1 MVQQS
6 YSELELRVTTGRFVK
21 VQGEHAAFKSD
32 STLYPILDKG
42 DRTVEP
48 YHPALIR
55 LNTIGGW
62 RWSTPGQW
70 ISWEVDIPEDGL
82 YIIALKSKQDQNR
95 AAYSSRRLY
104 INGTVPFA
112 EVEAIKFAY
121 SNQYQMRVLGLEEQ
135 GEPYLFYFQ
144 KGTNEIKLEV
154 VLGDIAELL
163 VEAED
168 CLFELN
174 EMYRKI
180 DMITSPTP
188 DPCLDYQLEMRIP
201 GVISTLSIQGDRLM
215 PLPKHLRMPQ
225 DSGGQRRSTAGFGS
239 AA

>member
-1 MVQQS
+1 M
-6 YSELELRVTTGRFVK
+6 
-21 VQGEHAAFKSD
+21 
-32 STLYPILDKG
+32 
-42 DRTVEP
+42 
-48 YHPALIR
+48 
-55 LNTIGGW
+55 
-62 RWSTPGQW
+62 
-70 ISWEVDIPEDGL
+70 
-82 YIIALKSKQDQNR
+82 
-95 AAYSSRRLY
+95 
-104 INGTVPFA
+104 
-112 EVEAIKFAY
+112 EAIKFAY

-180 DMITSPTP
+180 VMITSPTP
-188 DPCLDYQLEMRIP
+188 DPWRDYQLERRIP
-201 GVISTLSIQGDRLM
+201 GVISNLSIQGDRLDA
-215 PLPKHLRMPQ
+215 LAQALEDATRTA
-225 DSGGQRRSTAGFGS
+225 GGQRRSTAGFGS